1 MKRPHKRN
9 LLARSSLWEVCVYLL
24 YDLYSYLKKLR
35 EKQERD
41 SQGTSFMLT
50 FFAILARWLNRL
62 GSVYPRIPI
71 RIPIF
76 SFTGFY
82 GLLAIYLAVAAI
94 TFWPKP
100 SIPLDGAELVEVSL
114 HQTPETAFLED
125 IEVFTDAASIPE
137 ELYPYETRQPLTVTP
152 RALPTKTLS
161 QTVVSSSP
169 EESDSQKTTATVIP
183 ITTNQKKIQP
193 QKGFYHTVQKNE
205 SIYSI
210 AVDYRVSYLKV
221 KSYNPD
227 INPRRMQPGDKI
239 YIPGSKD
246 AYRLASSHTMI
257 LPLKSTLITS
267 PYGMRKHPLARGTGG
282 RNTFRFHKG
291 IDLKANTGTLV
302 LSVMDGKVISSGWRN
317 SYMGYTVELQHANGI
332 RTVYAHCSKLLVKRG
347 ESVRQGQIIAK
358 TGKSGKT
365 TGPHLHFEVIK
376 NGKHQNPINFLPRLR
391 RL

>member
-50 FFAILARWLNRL
+50 FFCDPGALVESARECISKNPYPHSHFFFHRILWIAGDLSRCGCGYFL
-62 GSVYPRIPI
+62 G
-71 RIPIF
+71 
-76 SFTGFY
+76 
-82 GLLAIYLAVAAI
+82 
-94 TFWPKP
+94 PKP

-114 HQTPETAFLED
+114 RQTPETAFLED

-169 EESDSQKTTATVIP
+169 EENDSQKTTATVIP

-267 PYGMRKHPLARGTGG
+267 PLW
-282 RNTFRFHKG
+282 N
-291 IDLKANTGTLV
+291 
-302 LSVMDGKVISSGWRN
+302 
-317 SYMGYTVELQHANGI
+317 
-332 RTVYAHCSKLLVKRG
+332 
-347 ESVRQGQIIAK
+347 AK
-358 TGKSGKT
+358 TSIGEGD
-365 TGPHLHFEVIK
+365 
-376 NGKHQNPINFLPRLR
+376 R
-391 RL
+391 RPEYISIP